1 MRVGVLTLD
10 EGGGALASAL
20 ARRLPFFV
28 GGDCEVEELRS
39 GRDGELS
46 ALAARAFA
54 ECRGLV
60 FVMAAGI
67 VTRMVAPLLE
77 SKLSDPAVVVL
88 DDEARWAISLLSG
101 HEGGANRLA
110 YQVAAA
116 TGAEPVVT
124 TGSETGRKVVLG
136 IGCRKDIS
144 GQAVRS
150 AIEAILAE
158 AGLAPRD
165 LRHAVTAR
173 AKEGE
178 AGLVAALRD
187 MDIPLLFLGA
197 EVINGYD
204 GPFEPSPAASRHL
217 GLKAV
222 AEPCALLGARRG
234 SLMVPKRRIS
244 GVTVALARE
253 DS

>member
-1 MRVGVLTLD
+1 MKLAVLTLD
-10 EGGGALASAL
+10 EGGGALAATL
-20 ARRLPFFV
+20 DRRLPFFV
-28 GGDCEVEELRS
+28 GGACEVAELRS

-46 ALAARAFA
+46 TLAARAFA
-54 ECRGLV
+54 ECQGLV
-60 FVMAAGI
+60 FVMASGI
-67 VTRMVAPLLE
+67 AMRMVAPLLV
-77 SKLSDPAVVVL
+77 SKLTDPAVVVL

-124 TGSETGRKVVLG
+124 TGSETRRKVVLG
-136 IGCRKDIS
+136 IGCRKGIS
-144 GQAVRS
+144 SQVLRS
-150 AIEAILAE
+150 AVEAILAE
-158 AGLAPRD
+158 AGLAPTD
-165 LRHAVTAR
+165 LRCAVSAR

-178 AGLVAALRD
+178 AGLVSALRE

-197 EVINGYD
+197 ERINNYD
-204 GPFEPSPAASRHL
+204 GPFEPSPAASRNL

-234 SLMVPKRRIS
+234 SLLISKRRIS